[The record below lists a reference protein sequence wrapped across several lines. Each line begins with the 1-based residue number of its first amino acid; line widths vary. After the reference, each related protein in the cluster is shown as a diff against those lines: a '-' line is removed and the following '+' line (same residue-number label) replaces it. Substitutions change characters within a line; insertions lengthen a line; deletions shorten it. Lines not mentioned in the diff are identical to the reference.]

1 MNSAVLFLDGQKEL
15 ELATLMVNDKMLI
28 DYTIDVLRRLDLDSI
43 LLIGGENVHIDGVVN
58 RSSIEEIVGDLS
70 DKDGKCLLLSPFYP
84 LVR

>member
-43 LLIGGENVHIDGVVN
+43 FLIGG
-58 RSSIEEIVGDLS
+58 
-70 DKDGKCLLLSPFYP
+70 
-84 LVR
+84 